1 VLNQKE
7 IAYLQSSAKFLNL
20 AFKFDKIKTK
30 HKNSALCYSE
40 KLASFYTLRF
50 IHNTVGK
57 HTLNERTQMN
67 KIEKILGFGAIFFML
82 LRLIINYPYSA
93 LLIALS
99 TFILSLIYLFF
110 SFKLLKGNKEESV
123 GKKSSLRETGII
135 LTGISLSLVV
145 IGILYKFLSWS
156 YGNWILM
163 YGLLFLIIILI
174 ISIFKFSQTKA
185 EFYKNLVVRI
195 VIIGGFGALMLF
207 TKNETLLEI
216 KYRNFPDY
224 VEAEKKLMQ
233 DPMNKELE
241 IRANEERQKM
251 HQSE

>member
-1 VLNQKE
+1 
-7 IAYLQSSAKFLNL
+7 
-20 AFKFDKIKTK
+20 
-30 HKNSALCYSE
+30 
-40 KLASFYTLRF
+40 
-50 IHNTVGK
+50 
-57 HTLNERTQMN
+57 
-67 KIEKILGFGAIFFML
+67 
-82 LRLIINYPYSA
+82 
-93 LLIALS
+93 
-99 TFILSLIYLFF
+99 
-110 SFKLLKGNKEESV
+110 LKGNKEESV